1 MCNSFKFLGGS
12 ALWRGSGWILLCNV
26 SALQLLRA
34 SQLQQGEEEEM
45 QLTALFRFSSSSLL
59 WPLGQA
65 SVDDE
70 APGERSVSREHSFRI
85 QARPKKQPAAQ
96 PEKAKIANLKGNA
109 RCCLRMWS
117 RDICHNLRSK
127 RSFSPPISFQLNL
140 HLNAPTGDLASFVMN
155 GEWMILGK
163 TCKNT
168 RFQFCRVFQ
177 LFLDL
182 LWIWPSIA
190 DPCLIHL
197 LKYLQ
202 HNRDR
207 SPSIDNTS
215 FLDTCSQN
223 PFCGGFRPGTRV
235 E

>member
-1 MCNSFKFLGGS
+1 MRPPGRDRSHASILSESK
-12 ALWRGSGWILLCNV
+12 RG
-26 SALQLLRA
+26 QK
-34 SQLQQGEEEEM
+34 
-45 QLTALFRFSSSSLL
+45 TALPTLKKPKLPIWKAMHGTASKCG
-59 WPLGQA
+59 LGTFA
-65 SVDDE
+65 T
-70 APGERSVSREHSFRI
+70 
-85 QARPKKQPAAQ
+85 
-96 PEKAKIANLKGNA
+96 
-109 RCCLRMWS
+109 
-117 RDICHNLRSK
+117 ICRSK

-207 SPSIDNTS
+207 SPSFDNTS
-215 FLDTCSQN
+215 FLDICSQN
-223 PFCGGFRPGTRV
+223 PFCGGFRPGTKGD
-235 E
+235 

>member
-26 SALQLLRA
+26 SAQQLLRA
-34 SQLQQGEEEEM
+34 SQLQQGEEEEEEM
-45 QLTALFRFSSSSLL
+45 QLTALFRFPSSSLL

-85 QARPKKQPAAQ
+85 QARPKNSLPTLKKPKL
-96 PEKAKIANLKGNA
+96 PIWKAMHGTASKCGLGTFAT
-109 RCCLRMWS
+109 
-117 RDICHNLRSK
+117 ICRSK

-197 LKYLQ
+197 LTKVSSNSKLQ
-202 HNRDR
+202 NLH
-207 SPSIDNTS
+207 PKW
-215 FLDTCSQN
+215 
-223 PFCGGFRPGTRV
+223 V
-235 E
+235 